1 MSRKIKFDSSQN
13 PAMNFAV
20 IVREL
25 EKIAQERDLPTTEII
40 DMFIL
45 DLQNYYDGEYK
56 KKVDIDLNG
65 VTPVMRSSFISYLN
79 KMKRT
84 YKQNESRKS
93 KKEANVKKKAD
104 TEQKMQKKWKEIQDS
119 IKGNIIDDQVM
130 EKIISDIESSDL
142 SRKEKNYMKIK
153 LDEKRKKFIE
163 TWRGIEGI
171 VERMSSENDNK
182 TKPEYWQAIRDL
194 ITQRDKRL
202 SIRMDEEMEKEMI
215 SMIDDK
221 IAFEKDE
228 LYYDQVKAFTRD
240 FSFLKEESFV
250 ARAVTGT
257 KVKKFT
263 DRESFDRYCNLKTL
277 LQEGY
282 KGEYSKITELLNSDK
297 VDNADKRILQGR
309 LSVMEKETRKM
320 PDAR

>member
-1 MSRKIKFDSSQN
+1 MSRKLKFDSSQN

-20 IVREL
+20 IVKEL
-25 EKIAQERDLPTTEII
+25 EKIAQERDLPKTEII

-45 DLQNYYDGEYK
+45 DLQNYYDEEYK
-56 KKVDIDLNG
+56 KKVDIDLDG
-65 VTPVMRSSFISYLN
+65 VTPVMKNSCISYLN
-79 KMKRT
+79 KINRI
-84 YKQNESRKS
+84 YKQSEKKKS
-93 KKEANVKKKAD
+93 KKESNIKRKEE
-104 TEQKMQKKWKEIQDS
+104 EQQLLQEKWIEFQEAIEGD
-119 IKGNIIDDQVM
+119 IMDPEVM
-130 EKIISDIESSDL
+130 EKIISGIENSKM

-163 TWRGIEGI
+163 TWQGIEGM
-171 VERMSSENDNK
+171 VERMSSENNNR

-240 FSFLKEESFV
+240 FSFLREEAFV

-297 VDNADKRILQGR
+297 VDNGDRRILQGR
-309 LSVMEKETRKM
+309 LSVMEKEAKKM